1 MSGKA
6 GSRKTLSHLAINAAR
21 STALIGNGAFG
32 DFVRRDEG
40 GGGAGGSGAE
50 EGGGGGNDPDERGGG
65 NDPDGGGGGNDPD
78 EGGGGNCPDE
88 GGGNEVDEGGGGN
101 DVDEGGGGNDP
112 DEEEGGNDVDEG
124 GGGNDPDVKGT
135 VDSGLLLLL
144 TMPVW
149 FFDKSLSVCLSGL
162 ECVNFWLKFSI
173 FRLLLPP
180 NAHTGSL

>member
-1 MSGKA
+1 MSGRT
-6 GSRKTLSHLAINAAR
+6 GRRKTSSHLANNAAR
-21 STALIGNGAFG
+21 SSALIGNGAFG

-50 EGGGGGNDPDERGGG
+50 GGGGGGNDPDKRGGG
-65 NDPDGGGGGNDPD
+65 NDPDKRGGGNRPDEGGGGNDMEEGGGGNDPD
-78 EGGGGNCPDE
+78 EGGGDNCPDE
-88 GGGNEVDEGGGGN
+88 GRGGN
-101 DVDEGGGGNDP
+101 DVDA
-112 DEEEGGNDVDEG
+112 G

-162 ECVNFWLKFSI
+162 EFVNFWLKFSM

-180 NAHTGSL
+180 KAHTGSLKGRV

>member
-1 MSGKA
+1 MVRRGGVSGKT
-6 GSRKTLSHLAINAAR
+6 GSRKTLSHLANNAAR
-21 STALIGNGAFG
+21 SSALIGNGAFG
-32 DFVRRDEG
+32 DFVIRDEG

-50 EGGGGGNDPDERGGG
+50 GGVGGGNDPDEIGGG
-65 NDPDGGGGGNDPD
+65 NDSDGGGGGNGQE
-78 EGGGGNCPDE
+78 EGGGGND
-88 GGGNEVDEGGGGN
+88 VDDGGGGN
-101 DVDEGGGGNDP
+101 DVDEGGGGN
-112 DEEEGGNDVDEG
+112 NVDEG

-149 FFDKSLSVCLSGL
+149 FFDKSLSVCPSGL
-162 ECVNFWLKFSI
+162 ECVNFWLKFSM

>member
-1 MSGKA
+1 VSGKA

-21 STALIGNGAFG
+21 SSALIGNGAFG
-32 DFVRRDEG
+32 DFGSRDEG

-50 EGGGGGNDPDERGGG
+50 GGGGGGNDPDKRGGD

-78 EGGGGNCPDE
+78 EGGGGNDPEE
-88 GGGNEVDEGGGGN
+88 G
-101 DVDEGGGGNDP
+101 
-112 DEEEGGNDVDEG
+112 EGGNDVDEG
-124 GGGNDPDVKGT
+124 GGGHDPDVKGT

-144 TMPVW
+144 TMHVW

-162 ECVNFWLKFSI
+162 ECANFWLKFSM

-180 NAHTGSL
+180 NAHMGSLYGRV

>member
-1 MSGKA
+1 MSGP
-6 GSRKTLSHLAINAAR
+6 GSVVRRGGVSGKVGRRKTLSHLAINAER
-21 STALIGNGAFG
+21 SSALIGNGAFG
-32 DFVRRDEG
+32 DFGSRDKG

-50 EGGGGGNDPDERGGG
+50 GGGRGG

-78 EGGGGNCPDE
+78 EGGGNDPDGG
-88 GGGNEVDEGGGGN
+88 GGGNGQEEGGGGN
-101 DVDEGGGGNDP
+101 DVDEGG
-112 DEEEGGNDVDEG
+112 GGNDVDEG

-149 FFDKSLSVCLSGL
+149 FFDKSLPVCPSGL
-162 ECVNFWLKFSI
+162 ECVNFWLKFSM
-173 FRLLLPP
+173 FSLLLPP

>member
-1 MSGKA
+1 MSGKT
-6 GSRKTLSHLAINAAR
+6 GRRKTLSHLAINAAR
-21 STALIGNGAFG
+21 SSALIGNGAFG
-32 DFVRRDEG
+32 DFGSSEKG
-40 GGGAGGSGAE
+40 GGGAGGRGA
-50 EGGGGGNDPDERGGG
+50 EGGGGGG

-78 EGGGGNCPDE
+78 GGGGGNDPEEGGGGNDP
-88 GGGNEVDEGGGGN
+88 DEGGGGN
-101 DVDEGGGGNDP
+101 DVDEGGGGN
-112 DEEEGGNDVDEG
+112 N
-124 GGGNDPDVKGT
+124 PDVKGT

-162 ECVNFWLKFSI
+162 KCVNFWLKFSI